1 MHQIYVANNSN
12 PLPTL
17 IFALMRKSWKDSLHN
32 YAGIQRAGA
41 FVVTLLVILI
51 LLPKD
56 ALFKFEYQLN
66 QPWKHDKL
74 LAPFDFGIKK
84 SDNELSAERASI
96 ESEQSLVFVFNRD
109 ITNDIISKTERQF
122 YAAIPDTLSRCDF
135 SSQAAL
141 EIYANVLEMGIL
153 ERSNV
158 AAKNLN
164 PFDEVLLFKDGQLAP
179 MPLHKA
185 ISLQKVLDTIDSIG
199 TSITDSLCFNI
210 IVGALK
216 NQIRPNALY
225 SDSLTHKLLD
235 ASLAEVVEIEGKI
248 DKGTSIIDRGD
259 VVNDFRFKVLE
270 SLKIEYG
277 ERVISDTG
285 FQWSIFGEIG
295 IITALMGLLVLFIY
309 MNQDRLFND
318 PRPMTL
324 ALSLLAISYAFSVL
338 AISSDTIS
346 IYAVP
351 IGITPLLMRMFY
363 DFRVSIFTFI
373 VSTLIIALFTA
384 NPLEYMVIQLVAISS
399 ATLFQASSTRRSRML
414 GTALIVF
421 IGYSMIYVLMNVA
434 QNGQIGNIDSGM
446 FGWFAINAL
455 LCMMV
460 FPIIYIIE
468 KIFGYISETT
478 LLELGDSNQP
488 LLKELAIKAP
498 GTFQHSLQ
506 VANLC
511 EKVTNAI
518 GGNAV
523 LLRTAAMYHDV
534 GKMNEPQFFIENQ
547 LPDNNPHDDLE
558 PEESAAIIINHTL
571 KGIDLCRENKVPFD
585 IIQFVQTHHGTS
597 SVRFFLKKANEK
609 AAQKGIEIDESK
621 FSYPGPKPKTKEHA
635 ILMMADSVEAASR
648 SLKKFDKES
657 MDKLVDGLI
666 EFQKNE
672 GQFDNAAITLKDITA
687 AKRALKIALHGV
699 YHQRISYD

>member
-1 MHQIYVANNSN
+1 M
-12 PLPTL
+12 
-17 IFALMRKSWKDSLHN
+17 
-32 YAGIQRAGA
+32 QRAVT
-41 FVVTLLVILI
+41 FVVTLLVIFI
-51 LLPKD
+51 FLPKD

-74 LAPFDFGIKK
+74 LAPFDFGVKK
-84 SDNELSAERASI
+84 S
-96 ESEQSLVFVFNRD
+96 ESELGMEQANLRSSQPLVFAFDRD
-109 ITNDIISKTERQF
+109 ITNDIISKSERQ
-122 YAAIPDTLSRCDF
+122 YSGALPDTLTRCD
-135 SSQAAL
+135 SSLQSALKTYAA
-141 EIYANVLEMGIL
+141 VLELGIL
-153 ERSNV
+153 ERSNN

-164 PFDEVLLFKDGQLAP
+164 PFDEVLVYRNDQLNP
-179 MPLHKA
+179 MPLHQA
-185 ISLQKVLDTIDSIG
+185 ITMQQVLDTIDSIG
-199 TSITDSLCFNI
+199 VSIADSFCYNI
-210 IVGALK
+210 ILSSFKK
-216 NQIRPNALY
+216 NIRPNTMY
-225 SDSLTHKLLD
+225 SDSLTSKLLD
-235 ASLAEVVEIEGKI
+235 ATLGEIVEIEGKVE
-248 DKGTSIIDRGD
+248 KGTSVIDRGD
-259 VVNDFRFKVLE
+259 VVNDYRFKVLE
-270 SLKIEYG
+270 SLKAEYG
-277 ERVISDTG
+277 ERIISDTD
-285 FQWSIFGEIG
+285 FQWSIFGEMG
-295 IITALMGLLVLFIY
+295 IIAALIGLLVLFIY

-318 PRPMTL
+318 PRPLTL

-346 IYAVP
+346 VYAIP

-373 VSTLIIALFTA
+373 ISTLIIAIITS
-384 NPLEYMVIQLVAISS
+384 NPLEYMVIQLAAISS

-414 GTALIVF
+414 GTALIVL
-421 IGYSMIYVLMNVA
+421 IGYSVIYVLMNVA

-446 FGWFAINAL
+446 FGWFAINSL

-460 FPIIYIIE
+460 FPLIYIIE

-478 LLELGDSNQP
+478 LLELSNSNQP

-511 EKVTNAI
+511 EKVANSI

-558 PEESAAIIINHTL
+558 PEESADIIINHVL
-571 KGIDLCRENKVPFD
+571 RGIEMCREHKVPLD
-585 IIQFVQTHHGTS
+585 IIQFIQTHHGTS
-597 SVRFFLKKANEK
+597 SVRFFLKRGKEK
-609 AAQKGIEIDESK
+609 AKQEGIEMDENQ

-635 ILMMADSVEAASR
+635 ILMMADSAEAASR

-666 EFQKNE
+666 EYQKNE

-687 AKRALKIALHGV
+687 AKRALKIALHGI

>member
-1 MHQIYVANNSN
+1 
-12 PLPTL
+12 
-17 IFALMRKSWKDSLHN
+17 MRKSWKDSLHN

-41 FVVTLLVILI
+41 FVVTLLMILI
-51 LLPKD
+51 FLPKD

-84 SDNELSAERASI
+84 SENELST
-96 ESEQSLVFVFNRD
+96 EQANLRSSQPLVFAFDRD
-109 ITNDIISKTERQF
+109 ITNDIISKSERQYSAALLDTLTHCDSSLQAAF
-122 YAAIPDTLSRCDF
+122 ETYAA
-135 SSQAAL
+135 
-141 EIYANVLEMGIL
+141 VLEFGIL
-153 ERSNV
+153 ERSNT

-164 PFDEVLLFKDGQLAP
+164 PFDEVLVYRNAQLNP
-179 MPLHKA
+179 MPLHQA
-185 ISLQKVLDTIDSIG
+185 ITLQQVLDTIDSMG
-199 TSITDSLCFNI
+199 VSINDSFCSNI
-210 IVGALK
+210 IVSSFKK
-216 NQIRPNALY
+216 NIRPNAMY
-225 SDSLTHKLLD
+225 SDSLTSKLLD
-235 ASLAEVVEIEGKI
+235 ATLSEIVEIEGKFE
-248 DKGTSIIDRGD
+248 KGTSIIDRGD
-259 VVNDFRFKVLE
+259 VVNDYRFKVLE
-270 SLKIEYG
+270 SLKAEYG
-277 ERVISDTG
+277 ERIISDTG
-285 FQWSIFGEIG
+285 FQWSIFGEMG
-295 IITALMGLLVLFIY
+295 IIAALIGLLVLFIY

-346 IYAVP
+346 VYAIP
-351 IGITPLLMRMFY
+351 IGIAPLLMRMFY

-384 NPLEYMVIQLVAISS
+384 NPLEYMVIQLAAISS

-421 IGYSMIYVLMNVA
+421 IGYSVIYVLMNVA

-446 FGWFAINAL
+446 FGWFAINSL
-455 LCMMV
+455 LCVMV
-460 FPIIYIIE
+460 FPLIYIIE
-468 KIFGYISETT
+468 KVFGYISETT
-478 LLELGDSNQP
+478 LLELNDSNQP

-511 EKVTNAI
+511 EKVANSI

-558 PEESAAIIINHTL
+558 PEESAYIIINHVL
-571 KGIDLCRENKVPFD
+571 KGIEMCREHKIPFD
-585 IIQFVQTHHGTS
+585 IIQFIQTHHGTS
-597 SVRFFLKKANEK
+597 SVQFFLKRAKEK
-609 AAQKGIEIDESK
+609 AEQKGIEIDENQ

-666 EFQKNE
+666 EYQKNE

-687 AKRALKIALHGV
+687 AKRALKIALHGI

>member
-1 MHQIYVANNSN
+1 
-12 PLPTL
+12 
-17 IFALMRKSWKDSLHN
+17 MRKSWKDSLHN
-32 YAGIQRAGA
+32 FAGIQRAGA

-51 LLPKD
+51 FLPKD

-84 SDNELSAERASI
+84 SDEELKAEKAVI
-96 ESEQSLVFVFNRD
+96 ESNQSLVFVFDRG
-109 ITNDIISKTERQF
+109 ITNDILSKSERQ
-122 YAAIPDTLSRCDF
+122 YSAVIPDTLIRCD
-135 SSQAAL
+135 SNLQAAF
-141 EIYANVLEMGIL
+141 EKYSGVLEMGIL
-153 ERSNV
+153 ERSNE
-158 AAKNLN
+158 AAKNLE
-164 PFDEVLLFKDGQLAP
+164 PFDEILIYNNNQLNPYLLHQT
-179 MPLHKA
+179 
-185 ISLQKVLDTIDSIG
+185 ISLQQVLDTIDSIAA
-199 TSITDSLCFNI
+199 SIDDSLCSSV
-210 IVGALK
+210 IVSAFK
-216 NQIRPNALY
+216 KSIRPNALY
-225 SDSLTHKLLD
+225 SDSLTNKLLNAALD
-235 ASLAEVVEIEGKI
+235 EVVEIEGKI
-248 DKGTSIIDRGD
+248 EKGTSIIDRGD
-259 VVNDFRFKVLE
+259 VVNDYRFKVLE
-270 SLKIEYG
+270 SLKTEYG
-277 ERVISDTG
+277 ERIISDTG
-285 FQWSIFGEIG
+285 FQWSIFGEMG
-295 IITALMGLLVLFIY
+295 IIAALIGLLVLFIY

-346 IYAVP
+346 VYAIP

-384 NPLEYMVIQLVAISS
+384 NPLEYMVIQLGAISS

-421 IGYSMIYVLMNVA
+421 IGYSVIYVLMNVA
-434 QNGQIGNIDSGM
+434 QNGQLGSLDTGM
-446 FGWFAINAL
+446 FGWFAINSL

-460 FPIIYIIE
+460 FPLIYIIE
-468 KIFGYISETT
+468 KVFGYISETT

-511 EKVTNAI
+511 EKVANTI

-558 PEESAAIIINHTL
+558 PEESAYIIINHVL
-571 KGIDLCRENKVPFD
+571 KGIEMCQENKVPFD
-585 IIQFVQTHHGTS
+585 IIQFIQTHHGTS
-597 SVRFFLKKANEK
+597 SVRFFLKKAEEK
-609 AAQKGIEIDESK
+609 AAQKGTEIDRSE
-621 FSYPGPKPKTKEHA
+621 FSYPGPKPKTKEQA

-657 MDKLVDGLI
+657 MDNLVDGLI
-666 EFQKNE
+666 EYQKNE
-672 GQFDNAAITLKDITA
+672 GQFDNADITLRDISE
-687 AKRALKIALHGV
+687 AKRALKMALHGI

>member
-1 MHQIYVANNSN
+1 
-12 PLPTL
+12 
-17 IFALMRKSWKDSLHN
+17 MRKSWKDSLRN

-41 FVVTLLVILI
+41 FVVTLLMILI
-51 LLPKD
+51 FLPKD
-56 ALFKFEYQLN
+56 ALFKFEYQLY
-66 QPWKHDKL
+66 QPWNHDKL

-84 SDNELSAERASI
+84 SENELST
-96 ESEQSLVFVFNRD
+96 EQANLRSSQPLVFAFDRD
-109 ITNDIISKTERQF
+109 ITNDIISKSERQ
-122 YAAIPDTLSRCDF
+122 YSAALPDTLTHCD
-135 SSQAAL
+135 SSLQAAF
-141 EIYANVLEMGIL
+141 ETYAAVLEFGIL
-153 ERSNV
+153 ERSNT

-164 PFDEVLLFKDGQLAP
+164 PFDEVLVYRNAQLNP
-179 MPLHKA
+179 MPLHQA
-185 ISLQKVLDTIDSIG
+185 ITLQQVLDTIDSIG
-199 TSITDSLCFNI
+199 VSINDSFCSNI
-210 IVGALK
+210 IVSSFKK
-216 NQIRPNALY
+216 NIRPNAMY
-225 SDSLTHKLLD
+225 SDSLTSKLLD
-235 ASLAEVVEIEGKI
+235 ATLSEIVEIEGKFE
-248 DKGTSIIDRGD
+248 KGTSIIDRGD
-259 VVNDFRFKVLE
+259 VVNDYRFKVLE
-270 SLKIEYG
+270 SLKAEYG
-277 ERVISDTG
+277 ERIISDTG
-285 FQWSIFGEIG
+285 FQWSIFGEMG
-295 IITALMGLLVLFIY
+295 IIATLIGLLVLFIY

-346 IYAVP
+346 VYAIP
-351 IGITPLLMRMFY
+351 IGIAPLLMRMFY

-384 NPLEYMVIQLVAISS
+384 NPLEYMVIQLAAISS

-421 IGYSMIYVLMNVA
+421 IGYSVIYVLMNVA

-446 FGWFAINAL
+446 FGWFAINSL
-455 LCMMV
+455 LCVMV
-460 FPIIYIIE
+460 FPLIYIIE
-468 KIFGYISETT
+468 KVFGYISETT
-478 LLELGDSNQP
+478 LLELNDSNQP

-511 EKVTNAI
+511 EKVANSI

-558 PEESAAIIINHTL
+558 PEESAYIIINHVL
-571 KGIDLCRENKVPFD
+571 KGIEMCREHKIPFD
-585 IIQFVQTHHGTS
+585 IIQFIQTHHGTS
-597 SVRFFLKKANEK
+597 SVQFFLKRAKEK
-609 AAQKGIEIDESK
+609 AEQKGIKIDENQ

-666 EFQKNE
+666 EYQKNE

-687 AKRALKIALHGV
+687 AKRALKIALHGI

>member
-1 MHQIYVANNSN
+1 FIGESSLN
-12 PLPTL
+12 PFPTL
-17 IFALMRKSWKDSLHN
+17 IFAQMRKSWKDSLRN

-51 LLPKD
+51 FLPKD

-84 SDNELSAERASI
+84 SENELST
-96 ESEQSLVFVFNRD
+96 EQANLRSSQPLVFAFDRD
-109 ITNDIISKTERQF
+109 ITNDIISKSERQ
-122 YAAIPDTLSRCDF
+122 YSAALPDTLTRCD
-135 SSQAAL
+135 SSLQAAF
-141 EIYANVLEMGIL
+141 ETYAAVLELGIL
-153 ERSNV
+153 ERSNN
-158 AAKNLN
+158 AAKKLN
-164 PFDEVLLFKDGQLAP
+164 PFDEVLVYRNAQLNP
-179 MPLHKA
+179 MPLHQA
-185 ISLQKVLDTIDSIG
+185 ITLQQVLDTIDSIG
-199 TSITDSLCFNI
+199 VSINDSFCSNI
-210 IVGALK
+210 IVSSFKK
-216 NQIRPNALY
+216 NIRPNAMY
-225 SDSLTHKLLD
+225 SDSLTSKLLD
-235 ASLAEVVEIEGKI
+235 AALGEIVEIEGKVE
-248 DKGTSIIDRGD
+248 KGTSIIDRGD
-259 VVNDFRFKVLE
+259 VVNDYRFKVLE
-270 SLKIEYG
+270 SLKAEYG
-277 ERVISDTG
+277 ERIISDTG
-285 FQWSIFGEIG
+285 FQWSIFGEMG
-295 IITALMGLLVLFIY
+295 IISALIGLLVLFIY

-346 IYAVP
+346 VYAIP

-384 NPLEYMVIQLVAISS
+384 NPLEYMVIQLAAISS

-421 IGYSMIYVLMNVA
+421 IGYSVIYVLMNVA

-446 FGWFAINAL
+446 FGWFAINSL

-460 FPIIYIIE
+460 FPLIYIIE
-468 KIFGYISETT
+468 KVFGYISETT
-478 LLELGDSNQP
+478 LLELSDSNQP

-511 EKVTNAI
+511 EKVANSI

-558 PEESAAIIINHTL
+558 PEESAYIIINHVL
-571 KGIDLCRENKVPFD
+571 RGIEMCREHKIPFD
-585 IIQFVQTHHGTS
+585 IIQFIQTHHGTS
-597 SVRFFLKKANEK
+597 SVRFFLKRAKEK
-609 AAQKGIEIDESK
+609 AEQKGIEIDENQ

-666 EFQKNE
+666 EYQKNE

-687 AKRALKIALHGV
+687 AKRALKIALHGI

>member
-1 MHQIYVANNSN
+1 
-12 PLPTL
+12 
-17 IFALMRKSWKDSLHN
+17 MRKSWKDSLRN

-41 FVVTLLVILI
+41 FVVTLLMILI
-51 LLPKD
+51 FLPKD

-84 SDNELSAERASI
+84 SENELST
-96 ESEQSLVFVFNRD
+96 EQANLRSSQPLVFAFDRD
-109 ITNDIISKTERQF
+109 ITNDIISKSERQ
-122 YAAIPDTLSRCDF
+122 YSAALPDTLTHCD
-135 SSQAAL
+135 SSLQAAF
-141 EIYANVLEMGIL
+141 ETYAAVLEFGIL
-153 ERSNV
+153 ERSNT

-164 PFDEVLLFKDGQLAP
+164 PFDEVLVYRNAQLNP
-179 MPLHKA
+179 MPLHQA
-185 ISLQKVLDTIDSIG
+185 ITLQQVLDTIDSIG
-199 TSITDSLCFNI
+199 VSINDSFCSNI
-210 IVGALK
+210 IVSSFKK
-216 NQIRPNALY
+216 NIRPNAMY
-225 SDSLTHKLLD
+225 SDSLTSKLLD
-235 ASLAEVVEIEGKI
+235 ATLSEIVEIEGKFE
-248 DKGTSIIDRGD
+248 KGTSIIDRGD
-259 VVNDFRFKVLE
+259 VVNDYRFKVLE
-270 SLKIEYG
+270 SLKAEYG
-277 ERVISDTG
+277 ERIISDTG
-285 FQWSIFGEIG
+285 FQWSIFGEMG
-295 IITALMGLLVLFIY
+295 IIAALIGLLVLFIY

-346 IYAVP
+346 VYAIP
-351 IGITPLLMRMFY
+351 IGIAPLLMRMFY

-384 NPLEYMVIQLVAISS
+384 NPLEYMVIQLAAISS

-421 IGYSMIYVLMNVA
+421 IGYSVIYVLMNVA

-446 FGWFAINAL
+446 FGWFAINSL
-455 LCMMV
+455 LCVMV
-460 FPIIYIIE
+460 FPLIYIIE
-468 KIFGYISETT
+468 KVFGYISETT
-478 LLELGDSNQP
+478 LLELNDSNQP

-511 EKVTNAI
+511 EKVANSI

-558 PEESAAIIINHTL
+558 PEESAYIIINHVL
-571 KGIDLCRENKVPFD
+571 KGIEMCREHKIPFD
-585 IIQFVQTHHGTS
+585 IIQFIQTHHGTS
-597 SVRFFLKKANEK
+597 SVQFFLKRAKEK
-609 AAQKGIEIDESK
+609 AEQKGIEIDENQ
-621 FSYPGPKPKTKEHA
+621 FSYPGPKPKTNEHA

-666 EFQKNE
+666 EYQKNE

-687 AKRALKIALHGV
+687 AKRALKIALHGI

>member
-1 MHQIYVANNSN
+1 
-12 PLPTL
+12 
-17 IFALMRKSWKDSLHN
+17 MRKSWKDSLHN

-41 FVVTLLVILI
+41 FVVTLLMILI
-51 LLPKD
+51 FLPKD

-84 SDNELSAERASI
+84 SENELST
-96 ESEQSLVFVFNRD
+96 EQANLRSSQPLVFAFDRD
-109 ITNDIISKTERQF
+109 ITNDIISKSERQ
-122 YAAIPDTLSRCDF
+122 YSAALPDTLTHCD
-135 SSQAAL
+135 SSLQAAF
-141 EIYANVLEMGIL
+141 ETYAAVLEFGIL
-153 ERSNV
+153 ERSNT

-164 PFDEVLLFKDGQLAP
+164 PFDEVLVYRNAQLNP
-179 MPLHKA
+179 MPLHQA
-185 ISLQKVLDTIDSIG
+185 ITLQQVLDTIDSIG
-199 TSITDSLCFNI
+199 VSINDSFCSNI
-210 IVGALK
+210 IVSSFKK
-216 NQIRPNALY
+216 NIRPNAMY
-225 SDSLTHKLLD
+225 SDSLTSKLLD
-235 ASLAEVVEIEGKI
+235 ATLSEIVEIEGKFE
-248 DKGTSIIDRGD
+248 KGTSIIDRGD
-259 VVNDFRFKVLE
+259 VVNDYRFKVLE
-270 SLKIEYG
+270 SLKAEYG
-277 ERVISDTG
+277 ERIISDTG
-285 FQWSIFGEIG
+285 FQWSIFGEMG
-295 IITALMGLLVLFIY
+295 IIAALIGLLVLFIY

-346 IYAVP
+346 VYAIP
-351 IGITPLLMRMFY
+351 IGIAPLLMRMFY

-384 NPLEYMVIQLVAISS
+384 NPLEYMVIQLAAISS

-421 IGYSMIYVLMNVA
+421 IGYSVIYVLMNVA

-446 FGWFAINAL
+446 FGWFAINSL
-455 LCMMV
+455 LCVMV
-460 FPIIYIIE
+460 FPLIYIIE
-468 KIFGYISETT
+468 KVFGYISETT
-478 LLELGDSNQP
+478 LLELNDSNQP

-511 EKVTNAI
+511 EKVANSI

-558 PEESAAIIINHTL
+558 PEESAYIIINHVL
-571 KGIDLCRENKVPFD
+571 KGIEMCREHKIPFD
-585 IIQFVQTHHGTS
+585 IIQFIQTHHGTS
-597 SVRFFLKKANEK
+597 SVQFFLKRAKEK
-609 AAQKGIEIDESK
+609 AEQKGIEIDENQ

-666 EFQKNE
+666 EYQKNE

-687 AKRALKIALHGV
+687 AKRALKIALHGI

>member
-1 MHQIYVANNSN
+1 
-12 PLPTL
+12 
-17 IFALMRKSWKDSLHN
+17 MRKSWKDSLRN

-41 FVVTLLVILI
+41 FVVTLLMILI
-51 LLPKD
+51 FLPKD

-84 SDNELSAERASI
+84 SENELST
-96 ESEQSLVFVFNRD
+96 EQANLRSSQPLVFAFDRD
-109 ITNDIISKTERQF
+109 ITNDIISKSERQ
-122 YAAIPDTLSRCDF
+122 YSAALPDTLTHCD
-135 SSQAAL
+135 SSLQAAF
-141 EIYANVLEMGIL
+141 ETYAAVLEFGIL
-153 ERSNV
+153 ERSNT

-164 PFDEVLLFKDGQLAP
+164 PFDEVLVYRNAQLNP
-179 MPLHKA
+179 MPLHQA
-185 ISLQKVLDTIDSIG
+185 ITLQQVLDTIDSIG
-199 TSITDSLCFNI
+199 VSINDSFCSNI
-210 IVGALK
+210 IVSSFKK
-216 NQIRPNALY
+216 NIRPNAMY
-225 SDSLTHKLLD
+225 SDSLTSKLLD
-235 ASLAEVVEIEGKI
+235 ATLSEIVEIEGKFE
-248 DKGTSIIDRGD
+248 KGTSIIDRGD
-259 VVNDFRFKVLE
+259 VVNDYRFKVLE
-270 SLKIEYG
+270 SLKAEYG
-277 ERVISDTG
+277 ERIISDTG
-285 FQWSIFGEIG
+285 FQWSIFGEMG
-295 IITALMGLLVLFIY
+295 IIAALIGLLVLFIY

-346 IYAVP
+346 VYAIP
-351 IGITPLLMRMFY
+351 IGIAPLLMRMFY

-384 NPLEYMVIQLVAISS
+384 NPLEYMVIQLAAISS

-421 IGYSMIYVLMNVA
+421 IGYSVIYVLMNVA

-446 FGWFAINAL
+446 FGWFAINSL
-455 LCMMV
+455 LCVMV
-460 FPIIYIIE
+460 FPLIYIIE
-468 KIFGYISETT
+468 KVFGYISETT
-478 LLELGDSNQP
+478 LLELNDSNQP

-511 EKVTNAI
+511 EKVANSI

-558 PEESAAIIINHTL
+558 PEESAYIIINHVL
-571 KGIDLCRENKVPFD
+571 KGIEMCREHKIPFD
-585 IIQFVQTHHGTS
+585 IIQFIQTHHGTS
-597 SVRFFLKKANEK
+597 SVQFFLKRAKEK
-609 AAQKGIEIDESK
+609 AEQKGIEIDENQ

-666 EFQKNE
+666 EYQKNE

-687 AKRALKIALHGV
+687 AKRALKIALHGI